1 MKLEDCK
8 VGMLVLATK
17 KSYPG
22 VFSMEDF
29 LRKHPLGIS
38 RILSFSRGGWV
49 IVGDTCAPLRVFTFS
64 PEDLI
69 SIEGGKQ

>member
-1 MKLEDCK
+1 MNLEDCK

-17 KSYPG
+17 KSYPD

-38 RILSFSRGGWV
+38 YILSFSEEGWV
-49 IVGDTCAPLRVFTFS
+49 NVGDMHVPLRIFTFS